1 MYGNRENYLAI
12 FGNRRRMWYAPD
24 TDFHYPQIWMQLLG
38 FEMIICF
45 NFIFYPHQP
54 NNKNVILQVIIYIS
68 FEKDSPII
76 AKQILAI

>member
-45 NFIFYPHQP
+45 TFWLMTEKAGHKIQP
-54 NNKNVILQVIIYIS
+54 QIVIIYEVS
-68 FEKDSPII
+68 LSDK
-76 AKQILAI
+76 